1 MNLIQKFSSAII
13 GYFLYTR
20 EKLNHEYFENDIFE
34 KLEIK
39 NLLIDKIPGKLSTSI
54 LNFQKRIKFEEVIY
68 FSMFNSQYY

>member
-20 EKLNHEYFENDIFE
+20 EKLYHEYFENDIFE

-39 NLLIDKIPGKLSTSI
+39 NLLIDKITI
-54 LNFQKRIKFEEVIY
+54 TI
-68 FSMFNSQYY
+68 